1 MDTVANL
8 LSIIKNA
15 YMVNKPSVE
24 VVYSKHLEAISEV
37 LESKGFIK
45 KVKTFK
51 FKGKAF
57 KGLHLDLAYDD
68 SDLPVLMDIK
78 RVSKPVRR
86 IYKKASEIKSVNG
99 GHGLLVISTPRG
111 VMSDEDARKK
121 RLGGEVICKV
131 W

>member
-1 MDTVANL
+1 MDTIANL

-24 VVYSKHLEAISEV
+24 VVYSKQLEDIAKI
-37 LESKGFIK
+37 LELKGFIK

-51 FKGKAF
+51 FKGKVF
-57 KGLHLDLAYDD
+57 KGLHLDLSYDD

-78 RVSKPVRR
+78 RVSKPGRR
-86 IYKKASEIKSVNG
+86 VYKKASEIKPINN

-111 VMSDEDARKK
+111 IMSDEDARKK

>member
-1 MDTVANL
+1 MDTIANL

-24 VVYSKHLEAISEV
+24 VVYSKQLESISKV

-45 KVKTFK
+45 KVKAFK

-68 SDLPVLMDIK
+68 ADLPVLMDIK
-78 RVSKPVRR
+78 RVSKPGRR
-86 IYKKASEIKSVNG
+86 IYKKASEIRPINNG
-99 GHGLLVISTPRG
+99 YGLLVISTPRG
-111 VMSDEDARKK
+111 IMSDEDARKK